1 MEKEARR
8 KIISEKSE
16 YVRKPT
22 DWNLRDEIQ
31 FRWLMSKLKKSS
43 NIHYYGV
50 KPRVRT
56 MLEKHGYRVSYI
68 SISKDCYR
76 IKKEE

>member
-1 MEKEARR
+1 MEKDARR
-8 KIISEKSE
+8 KVIREKSE
-16 YVRKPT
+16 YVRKPKE
-22 DWNLRDEIQ
+22 WNLRDEIQ

-50 KPRVRT
+50 RPRVRA
-56 MLEKHGYRVSYI
+56 MLEKYGYRVSYI
-68 SISKDCYR
+68 AEDCYR